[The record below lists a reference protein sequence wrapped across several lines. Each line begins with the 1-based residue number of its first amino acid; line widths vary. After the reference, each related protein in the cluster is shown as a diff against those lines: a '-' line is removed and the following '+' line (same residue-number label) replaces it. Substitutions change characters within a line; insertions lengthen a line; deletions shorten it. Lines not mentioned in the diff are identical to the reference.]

1 MSREYAWRCI
11 TSWILFRAAEPRSRQ
26 TPFGSSN
33 PSLSRRVGVK
43 HFQTAPAIAGFD
55 VTRRVTRFSS
65 GSALWPSHDW
75 IRRMRRTNLSRRA
88 CRKTCGRSR
97 IRNGLTSSIV
107 PAGTSLPPIGGTQ
120 VSSSRV
126 LLRPM
131 RCEMVNVTSVHR
143 RHGRSCLL
151 GRAEQSSPK
160 AALRRAIGA
169 GRDGERA
176 DRAIIR
182 AVAMHTI

>member
-1 MSREYAWRCI
+1 
-11 TSWILFRAAEPRSRQ
+11 
-26 TPFGSSN
+26 
-33 PSLSRRVGVK
+33 
-43 HFQTAPAIAGFD
+43 
-55 VTRRVTRFSS
+55 
-65 GSALWPSHDW
+65 
-75 IRRMRRTNLSRRA
+75 
-88 CRKTCGRSR
+88 
-97 IRNGLTSSIV
+97 
-107 PAGTSLPPIGGTQ
+107 
-120 VSSSRV
+120 
-126 LLRPM
+126 M

-169 GRDGERA
+169 GLDGERA